1 MGVYS
6 SLVVYPP
13 EFDEIDDSECETC
26 TFACD
31 IHGYCINE
39 VE

>member
-6 SLVVYPP
+6 SFVVYPP